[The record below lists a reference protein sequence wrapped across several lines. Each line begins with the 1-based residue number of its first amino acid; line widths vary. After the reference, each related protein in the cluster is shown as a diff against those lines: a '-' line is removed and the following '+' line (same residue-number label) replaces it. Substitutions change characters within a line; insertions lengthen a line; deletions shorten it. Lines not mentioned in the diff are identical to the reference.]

1 MALTQETIKSVP
13 PGDGSVIAVNYEA
26 LSEADTAP
34 PAFEYPA
41 WNDQSVQV
49 VGAFGGGNVSV
60 EGSNDGTNW
69 VILKDP
75 AGSAITFTADGL
87 AEIGTP
93 ARFIRPKQPT
103 GTSVDV
109 DVFFILR
116 RKIK

>member
-1 MALTQETIKSVP
+1 MALTQSTIKSIA
-13 PGDGSVIAVNYEA
+13 PGDGSVIAVNYDNLAETDA
-26 LSEADTAP
+26 TP

-49 VGAFGGGNVSV
+49 VGAFGAGNVSI

-75 AGSAITFTADGL
+75 AGNAITFTADGL

-109 DVFFILR
+109 NVFFILR